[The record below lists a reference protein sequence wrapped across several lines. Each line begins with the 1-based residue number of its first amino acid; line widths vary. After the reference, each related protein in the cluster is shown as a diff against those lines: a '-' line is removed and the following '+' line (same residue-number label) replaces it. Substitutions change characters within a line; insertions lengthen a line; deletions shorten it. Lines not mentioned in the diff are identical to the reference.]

1 MSNKYCEKCNS
12 PVEMTATVCPSC
24 SGTSFLHKL
33 PDTSF
38 CDCAIPL
45 IELDSCTRCS
55 KKIAPSRL
63 QILTSKTAKT
73 KSTETTA
80 QVNVASQPQ
89 VGIGS
94 TNSGK
99 TIEDLIR
106 AQNRTTHAVRAFVR
120 FLFIQLSGFTCAIFL
135 WNLSTAFINEQEC
148 VEYGNNCSGNGFLQ
162 FLAAAV
168 LIGSVIWSSQAGW
181 EELGKSE
188 VS

>member
-1 MSNKYCEKCNS
+1 
-12 PVEMTATVCPSC
+12 MTATSCPSC

-33 PDTSF
+33 PDTNY

-45 IELDSCTRCS
+45 IDVDSCGRCS

-63 QILTSKTAKT
+63 QVLTSKTTKT
-73 KSTETTA
+73 NSTEPIV
-80 QVNVASQPQ
+80 QVNTAAQSQ

-99 TIEDLIR
+99 TIDDLIR

-135 WNLSTAFINEQEC
+135 WNLSTAFIDEQEC
-148 VEYGNNCSGNGFLQ
+148 AQYGSKCSGNGFLQ

-181 EELGKSE
+181 DELGKSE
-188 VS
+188 VN